1 MQDPHVKFMYDIKIG
16 VGANLLQVGKLADV
30 LPHAGEMVITSKEFA
45 TYEECE
51 KSLSSVMTFLA
62 HSESRATEKNHVIVT
77 KVNPAID
84 DSGKLH
90 ADTGSWDKFTILRAY
105 VADSEQ
111 LKKAQLHYHVFGQI
125 RTNYE
130 LTLAKQDK

>member
-1 MQDPHVKFMYDIKIG
+1 MQETLVKFTYDIK
-16 VGANLLQVGKLADV
+16 VGLGASMLQAGKFADA
-30 LPHAGEMVITSKEFA
+30 LPSAGEMVITSKEFG

-51 KSLSSVMTFLA
+51 KSLSNVMAYLT

-84 DSGKLH
+84 NSGKQH
-90 ADTGSWDKFTILRAY
+90 ADAGSWDKFTILRAY

-125 RTNYE
+125 RADHE
-130 LTLAKQDK
+130 LTLANQDK